1 MHGFIKIMSK
11 NSLSLI
17 GFVIIGIMVIVAI
30 PGYLIVP
37 DKTPFS
43 NEQNLSIAAKPPMFR
58 VKMISIRKNRLF
70 ASPSFLNIMLF
81 GKESP
86 YNYIPVDSFRFKGDS
101 IIINEYSNSGIDG
114 LLQTKFHLV
123 NAVFTNKDKEKLNK
137 DKSGNYHFTDL
148 TGEKII
154 VSPTY
159 LRQYIIEKQIK
170 EKTYILGTDRFGR
183 DMLSRMI
190 IGTRVSLSVGLIS
203 VFISLLIG
211 IPLGLTAGYYKG
223 IVDSGISWI
232 VNIVWSVPSLLM
244 ALSITLILGKGFW
257 QVFLAIG
264 LTMWVEVARVVRGQV
279 LAIREKEYIEAAR
292 VLGFSDFRILFRH
305 ILPNIIAPIVIIS
318 AGNFASAIL
327 IEAGLSFLGIGI
339 QPPVPSW
346 GNMIKDH
353 YAYIILDK
361 PFLAIL
367 PGVAIMLMVLAF
379 NFIGN
384 GLRDAFDTRMK

>member
-1 MHGFIKIMSK
+1 
-11 NSLSLI
+11 
-17 GFVIIGIMVIVAI
+17 MVIVAI

>member
-211 IPLGLTAGYYKG
+211 IPLGLTAGDYKG